1 MNIKEDFFSDL
12 LLKDSFFLLI
22 KPEDN
27 IYLNTSIRN
36 SFFEELGSLVKLGL
50 KNIEI
55 SWSNNEK
62 WLDFV
67 SEIKLNFPQ
76 INLGSASIV
85 NKQSIEDSL
94 KIGLNFSMMKFWD
107 KDLFNYS
114 KSKNYLLIPG
124 INNLKDLKEAIDL
137 NCNIIKIYPIKSK
150 DSSINIFSQIALIIL
165 IGISTKNS
173 ILIVDYTNQIRT
185 TGAKIEEALM
195 EACKLRIRPIIMTSL
210 STMIAMLPLIVGNI
224 GPGAGEASRLAV
236 GSTIFGGMII
246 STFFTLYVTP
256 TMYLTLAKNTKRID
270 AVDLELEKQL
280 IKK

>member
-1 MNIKEDFFSDL
+1 MSNKGDSFSEF
-12 LLKDSFFLLI
+12 LKTESFFLLI

-27 IYLNTSIRN
+27 IYSNTSIRN
-36 SFFEELGSLVKLGL
+36 SFFEELESLVKLGL

-67 SEIKLNFPQ
+67 SEIKLKFPR

-124 INNLKDLKEAIDL
+124 IKNLKDLEEAINL

-150 DSSINIFSQIALIIL
+150 DSSIDILNYKNIDFIAAGGLSINDL
-165 IGISTKNS
+165 KTYKSLGYKAVVIGDKAIKNKKF
-173 ILIVDYTNQIRT
+173 DP
-185 TGAKIEEALM
+185 KIYEWL
-195 EACKLRIRPIIMTSL
+195 
-210 STMIAMLPLIVGNI
+210 
-224 GPGAGEASRLAV
+224 
-236 GSTIFGGMII
+236 
-246 STFFTLYVTP
+246 
-256 TMYLTLAKNTKRID
+256 KNN
-270 AVDLELEKQL
+270 
-280 IKK
+280 

>member
-1 MNIKEDFFSDL
+1 MNNKKDSFSEF
-12 LLKDSFFLLI
+12 LKTESFFLLI

-27 IYLNTSIRN
+27 IYSNTSIRN

-107 KDLFNYS
+107 KDLFNYA

-124 INNLKDLKEAIDL
+124 IKNLKDLEEAINL
-137 NCNIIKIYPIKSK
+137 NCKIIKIYPINSK
-150 DSSINIFSQIALIIL
+150 DSSINILNYKNIDFIAAGGLSINDL
-165 IGISTKNS
+165 KNYKSLGYKAVVIGDKAIKNKKF
-173 ILIVDYTNQIRT
+173 DP
-185 TGAKIEEALM
+185 KIYEWL
-195 EACKLRIRPIIMTSL
+195 
-210 STMIAMLPLIVGNI
+210 
-224 GPGAGEASRLAV
+224 
-236 GSTIFGGMII
+236 
-246 STFFTLYVTP
+246 
-256 TMYLTLAKNTKRID
+256 KNN
-270 AVDLELEKQL
+270 
-280 IKK
+280 

>member
-1 MNIKEDFFSDL
+1 MNNKEDSFSEY
-12 LLKDSFFLLI
+12 LKIESFFLLI

-27 IYLNTSIRN
+27 IYSNTSIRN
-36 SFFEELGSLVKLGL
+36 SFFEELENLVKLGL

-85 NKQSIEDSL
+85 NKLSIEDSL

-124 INNLKDLKEAIDL
+124 IKNLKDLEEAINL

-150 DSSINIFSQIALIIL
+150 ASSIDIHNFKSIDFIAAGGLSINDLKTYKSLGYKAIV
-165 IGISTKNS
+165 IGDKGIKNKKF
-173 ILIVDYTNQIRT
+173 DP
-185 TGAKIEEALM
+185 KIYEWL
-195 EACKLRIRPIIMTSL
+195 
-210 STMIAMLPLIVGNI
+210 
-224 GPGAGEASRLAV
+224 
-236 GSTIFGGMII
+236 
-246 STFFTLYVTP
+246 
-256 TMYLTLAKNTKRID
+256 KNNKNN
-270 AVDLELEKQL
+270 
-280 IKK
+280 